1 MQVVITHIR
10 VEREIFYDSA
20 CAILLTGYSSF
31 TTAGPLMACDF
42 GARETRQLCQR
53 LSARLK
59 PQGSPLPFIYEFFAT
74 ENVKQL
80 SPLLLALLSILR
92 SPRHAAQTPVM
103 LRVVAA
109 SRK

>member
-1 MQVVITHIR
+1 
-10 VEREIFYDSA
+10 
-20 CAILLTGYSSF
+20 
-31 TTAGPLMACDF
+31 MACDF

-59 PQGSPLPFIYEFFAT
+59 PQGSALAFIYEFFTT

-92 SPRHAAQTPVM
+92 SSHTARSPPCHAPPAMPPPVM
-103 LRVVAA
+103 LRTPLSCCA
-109 SRK
+109 

>member
-1 MQVVITHIR
+1 
-10 VEREIFYDSA
+10 
-20 CAILLTGYSSF
+20 
-31 TTAGPLMACDF
+31 MACDF

-59 PQGSPLPFIYEFFAT
+59 PQGSPLPFICEFFTT

-92 SPRHAAQTPVM
+92 SSQTYRVTNSPARELAMTVWTLGAHGGIPVGPQ
-103 LRVVAA
+103 AEPG
-109 SRK
+109 